1 MTPISL
7 SALLLFTFMGA
18 DAPSVPVVE
27 SVANGGL
34 LFTDNPAGVSG
45 TDAGYSLPLG
55 RETLWLFG
63 DVFLLHPSSPQRNYT
78 GGVSN
83 CALLVPRGQGS
94 RPLQNYR
101 FLTDAK
107 TGQARPVIPNLAD
120 EGTETRLWPF
130 GSWHDARNRRVYL
143 FYGQIRLT
151 GEGGPFGFR
160 VVGHGVARA
169 ETGNLSRLEFTRL
182 HEAKPDSPW
191 WDGKGITFGS
201 AVVSGVPETD
211 PYLYLVGVED
221 RSGKKVGKMARVH
234 KDQIENGAAYEYFAG
249 STTARKWSRTLTDAA
264 DVEGLTD
271 FPTELSVAYN
281 SYLGGY
287 LAVHSVGLEPK
298 LRLSLAPHPWG
309 PYRQIG
315 EVGAPHRL
323 FEKAFCY
330 AGKEHPELAEHGGR
344 VIYVTYVDS
353 QRYWLQ
359 LLKITLKRDA
369 NVPRRLP

>member
-1 MTPISL
+1 MILPL
-7 SALLLFTFMGA
+7 SAFALFAMTTL
-18 DAPSVPVVE
+18 PEPPPLPRVE

-55 RETLWLFG
+55 NQTLWLFG
-63 DVFLLHPSSPQRNYT
+63 DVFLLPPSSPARNYT

-83 CALLVPRGQGS
+83 CALLVPRGTGS
-94 RPLQNYR
+94 KPLQNSR

-107 TGQARPVIPNLAD
+107 TGQARPVIPNLAG
-120 EGTETRLWPF
+120 EGNETRLWPF
-130 GSWHDARNRRVYL
+130 GSWHDAKHHRAYL

-151 GEGGPFGFR
+151 GEGGAFGFR
-160 VVGHGVARA
+160 TVGHGLAHADTRDL
-169 ETGNLSRLEFTRL
+169 ETLEFTRL
-182 HEAKPDSPW
+182 HEAQVSSPW
-191 WDGKGITFGS
+191 WDGSGTTFGS
-201 AVVSGVPETD
+201 AVVSGVPDND
-211 PYLYLVGVED
+211 PFLYVVGVAE
-221 RSGKKVGKMARVH
+221 RSGKKFGKMARVR
-234 KDQIENGAAYEYFAG
+234 KNEIENGAMYEYWTG
-249 STTARKWSRTLTDAA
+249 TANEPRWSRNLKDAA

-281 SYLGGY
+281 QYLGGY
-287 LAVHSVGLEPK
+287 LAVHSIGIEQK
-298 LRLSLAPHPWG
+298 LRLSLASHPWG

-330 AGKEHPELAEHGGR
+330 AGKEHPELAEDNGR
-344 VIYVTYVDS
+344 IIYVTYVDS

-359 LLKITLKRDA
+359 LLKITLKRE
-369 NVPRRLP
+369 